1 MKVGKKSGI
10 CSSERKPVSRTNIKS
25 SPIGGDE
32 KKRMNDECG
41 WEKKV
46 EAINRCNILKSSTFS
61 ACHRRV
67 SLTPYFK
74 ACINEVCSC
83 QDDKNN
89 HCHCSALDSYVIQC
103 QMSGIKLPPV
113 WKFLSSCDTNNS
125 TFIDEEITKTACP
138 KGAIFTSCV
147 NPCPR
152 SCNNMTDQQNSNCP
166 NKSECKAGCDCS
178 PGLVWNI
185 NRCVHPRNCKVS
197 SRTTALL

>member
-10 CSSERKPVSRTNIKS
+10 CSSERKQVSRTNIKS
-25 SPIGGDE
+25 HGGDDE
-32 KKRMNDECG
+32 KKMNECD

-61 ACHRRV
+61 TCHRLV
-67 SLTPYFK
+67 SITSYFK
-74 ACINEVCSC
+74 SCIDDFCRESC
-83 QDDKNN
+83 QENN
-89 HCHCSALDSYVIQC
+89 NCHCNALDSYVIQC
-103 QMSGIKLPPV
+103 QMSGIKLPIV
-113 WKFLSSCDTNNS
+113 WKSLSSCDTNNS
-125 TFIDEEITKTACP
+125 TLIDDAVTKTACP

-152 SCNNMTDQQNSNCP
+152 SCNNISDQQPSNCT
-166 NKSECKAGCDCS
+166 KTECIAGCNCS

-197 SRTTALL
+197 SATTGLFRP